1 LITTIAE
8 QESTL
13 TPPPSTAKPP
23 EQPPAV
29 IRDYWMAAL
38 KFCATGRTAESLR
51 IMAADPVMTEGLA
64 LLSGITEDEER
75 EQVLKIADAIDE
87 LTAAGLTPVKCWYL
101 AGLDQFLGPFPG
113 EDAGSAAA

>member
-1 LITTIAE
+1 LNATVLET
-8 QESTL
+8 QEPVLDQPRS
-13 TPPPSTAKPP
+13 PAKPP

-51 IMAADPVMTEGLA
+51 VMAADPVMTEGLA

-75 EQVLKIADAIDE
+75 EQVLKIAGAIDE

-113 EDAGSAAA
+113 ADAEVAA

>member
-1 LITTIAE
+1 MTVAQDHPL
-8 QESTL
+8 L

-29 IRDYWMAAL
+29 ITDYWTAAI
-38 KFCATGRTAESLR
+38 KFYATGRTAEGLR
-51 IMAADPVMTEGLA
+51 AMAADDEMTRGLA
-64 LLSGITEDEER
+64 VLSGITEDEER
-75 EQVLKIADAIDE
+75 EQVLKIADAIDK
-87 LTAAGLTPVKCWYL
+87 LTAEGLTPVKCWYL